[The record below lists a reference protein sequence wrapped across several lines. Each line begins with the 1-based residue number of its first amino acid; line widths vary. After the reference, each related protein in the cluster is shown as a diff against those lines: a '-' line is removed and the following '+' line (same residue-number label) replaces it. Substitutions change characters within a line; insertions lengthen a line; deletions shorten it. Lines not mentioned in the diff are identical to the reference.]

1 MAFPTVT
8 LPSVWDI
15 PVAVGVPALLGQSI
29 GAGVDASASTALAG
43 VVESYITN
51 QAAKQWG
58 IFGAGNKQLL
68 TSGRVMGIEYE
79 NSYVVSDAPLEGGAF
94 ASYNKVKIPYTAR
107 VIMVCDGS
115 ETGSDGLLSAIMKL
129 IPNLSGATG
138 QHVRASFISTLE
150 ALVADTKLYSVVT
163 PEFTAVS
170 ANIIGYRWRRESR
183 GGVTMLMAEIMI
195 REIRNTGTAAY
206 TNTAQPQG
214 EAAVQNGTV
223 QTATLSLPVQTSLLG
238 VTL

>member
-1 MAFPTVT
+1 MAFPLVSM
-8 LPSVWDI
+8 PSVWDI

-43 VVESYITN
+43 VAESYITS
-51 QAAKQWG
+51 QSAKHWG
-58 IFGAGNKQLL
+58 IFGAGNTQLL

-79 NSYVVSDAPLEGGAF
+79 SSYVVSDAPLEGGAF
-94 ASYNKVKIPYTAR
+94 ASYNKVKVPYNAR

-115 ETGSDGLLSAIMKL
+115 ETGSDGLLSAITKL

-138 QHVRASFISTLE
+138 QHVRASFLSTLE
-150 ALVADTKLYSVVT
+150 SLCADTNLYSVVT
-163 PEFTAVS
+163 PEFTATS
-170 ANIIGYRWRRESR
+170 ANILGYRWRRESR
-183 GGVTMLMAEIMI
+183 SGLTMLMAEIMI
-195 REIRNTGTAAY
+195 RQIRNTGTAAY

-214 EAAVQNGTV
+214 ERAVQNGTV
-223 QTATLSLPVQTSLLG
+223 QATTPSLPIQASVLG